1 MTPFIRIKS
10 YVINLQNLAYVHVS
24 EGHIDFAFAFPSE
37 GGQGGRN
44 CIRLVKGSDLSD
56 GDFQEVVDFLMQLP
70 DPDRVIVV

>member
-24 EGHIDFAFAFPSE
+24 EDHIDFAFAFPSE

-44 CIRLVKGSDLSD
+44 CIRLAKGSDLSD
-56 GDFQEVVDFLMQLP
+56 GDFQEVVDFMYAAARP
-70 DPDRVIVV
+70 